1 MSSTP
6 VRLEEPMPSNF
17 PLPYDPSEGIPIPAV
32 IASDSEAVASLPVKQ
47 LLELVPD
54 PVASEN
60 RKLIELDPRLREYA
74 DLRVEVQ
81 RLVDGAKAR
90 NAKAYA
96 KYILAGLKGETPYW
110 VAPPITLYHREK
122 LKEIE
127 FVGGM
132 RALLFPFGN
141 YFVAIDGETQ
151 DIAWRYVAREY
162 PVALDHRVKV
172 VIHHG
177 KPIEAAKQ
185 YFYDLNTREV
195 KPNAAVAI
203 TMDTLDPA
211 TRITRSVMNAS
222 GVIRGRVHLRRR
234 QLRNSDEDYLLT
246 ISALRTGVVTTI
258 LGAPGLQVGSRPIT
272 LADDVDQPLL
282 ENAVVDVWSSILET
296 IEEALGSRTS
306 TVVSAPSIL
315 AGIGVVA
322 HHAIPCPPRK
332 ADIAS
337 WSIDEVLDRLDGVS
351 WERQLAQS
359 PNEGTGRH
367 PWEGIAGKVT
377 PTGNFSVGG
386 PKEVGHAVAEA
397 LEDEGSAYYRQIR
410 SQ

>member
-162 PVALDHRVKV
+162 PVALDHRVEV
-172 VIHHG
+172 VI
-177 KPIEAAKQ
+177 
-185 YFYDLNTREV
+185 
-195 KPNAAVAI
+195 
-203 TMDTLDPA
+203 
-211 TRITRSVMNAS
+211 
-222 GVIRGRVHLRRR
+222 
-234 QLRNSDEDYLLT
+234 
-246 ISALRTGVVTTI
+246 
-258 LGAPGLQVGSRPIT
+258 
-272 LADDVDQPLL
+272 
-282 ENAVVDVWSSILET
+282 
-296 IEEALGSRTS
+296 
-306 TVVSAPSIL
+306 
-315 AGIGVVA
+315 
-322 HHAIPCPPRK
+322 
-332 ADIAS
+332 
-337 WSIDEVLDRLDGVS
+337 
-351 WERQLAQS
+351 
-359 PNEGTGRH
+359 
-367 PWEGIAGKVT
+367 
-377 PTGNFSVGG
+377 
-386 PKEVGHAVAEA
+386 
-397 LEDEGSAYYRQIR
+397 
-410 SQ
+410 